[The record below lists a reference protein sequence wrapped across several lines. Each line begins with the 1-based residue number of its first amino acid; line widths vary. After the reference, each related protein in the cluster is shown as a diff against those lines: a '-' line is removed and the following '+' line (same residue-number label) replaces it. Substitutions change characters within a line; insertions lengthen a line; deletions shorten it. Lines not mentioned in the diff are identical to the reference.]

1 MLESFIGIK
10 FQFNIPSPS
19 FVITEYE
26 LMNYTISLCR
36 YKYPIVKPTIAT
48 KFTF

>member
-1 MLESFIGIK
+1 MDIK

-26 LMNYTISLCR
+26 QMNTISLCR
-36 YKYPIVKPTIAT
+36 YKCPIVKPTIAT
-48 KFTF
+48 KFPF